1 MPFNWINVV
10 GNKVLTDNR
19 EKIIVE
25 IRNNPNITKKQLSI
39 ILNIST
45 TAIDEYLDYLKQ
57 EGYIERIGSKKTGY
71 WKVK

>member
-1 MPFNWINVV
+1 MVGNNV

-19 EKIIVE
+19 KKIVE

-45 TAIDEYLDYLKQ
+45 TAIDKNLDYLKQ

>member
-1 MPFNWINVV
+1 MVGNKV

-25 IRNNPNITKKQLSI
+25 IRDNPNITRKQLSI

-45 TAIDEYLDYLKQ
+45 TAIDKNLEYLKQ